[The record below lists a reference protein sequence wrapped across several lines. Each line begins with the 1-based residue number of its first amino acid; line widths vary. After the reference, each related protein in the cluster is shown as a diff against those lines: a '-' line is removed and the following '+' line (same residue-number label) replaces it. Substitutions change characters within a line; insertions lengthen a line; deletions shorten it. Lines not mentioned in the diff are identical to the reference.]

1 MSNLCK
7 KEFMGSMMG
16 VEEPGLVMSRIRGIS
31 DVQWVE
37 TIVLAMWP
45 ATSDE
50 LLPLSE
56 QLHYSGF

>member
-1 MSNLCK
+1 
-7 KEFMGSMMG
+7 MGSMMG